1 MLWVVVIPVISA
13 ASLLMLVRR
22 RKKKNFIAS
31 FAGKHVLITGGSK
44 GIGLSISKKLLQEGA
59 FVTLVSRSGSNLEE
73 AKTSLVK
80 ELHCGSD
87 QILTKVRKTNI
98 SLPPFPPRLELL
110 RFVMFRKL
118 CSSS

>member
-110 RFVMFRKL
+110 RFFMFRKL

>member
-13 ASLLMLVRR
+13 ASLLLLVRR
-22 RKKKNFIAS
+22 RKKKDFIAS

-44 GIGLSISKKLLQEGA
+44 GIGLSISRKLLQEGA

-98 SLPPFPPRLELL
+98 SLPPPPLKLL
-110 RFVMFRKL
+110 RFFTFRKL

>member
-1 MLWVVVIPVISA
+1 LKFSFWNWSFQRIFAWSFLFWRTS
-13 ASLLMLVRR
+13 SLLLLVRR
-22 RKKKNFIAS
+22 RKKKDFIAS

-44 GIGLSISKKLLQEGA
+44 GIGLSISRKLLQEGA

-98 SLPPFPPRLELL
+98 SLPPPP
-110 RFVMFRKL
+110 FKAT
-118 CSSS
+118 